1 MIQTRKEI
9 NTHNNFRM
17 SPESIARSL
26 EHLRLDGSSWLINNW
41 QKEWRILKYDLIQAI
56 KYDCNWQKISSNKQ
70 AIDELKR
77 WASEVPTWETII
89 NTNDIAMFPKCLKQL
104 KRLYLCQ
111 MDKEYCETVTR
122 LSYAASKDNELY
134 HRALQSYRA
143 EYGVFRLCSVIGYNL
158 YNQLRRHLQV
168 SDEEFTATYGERLLD
183 DLSCCDEMI
192 IEMLVN
198 GRLTGAVRSYK
209 IEAEFF

>member
-26 EHLRLDGSSWLINNW
+26 EHLRLDGSSWLIDNW

-56 KYDCNWQKISSNKQ
+56 KYDCNWQKISSNKK
-70 AIDELKR
+70 AIAEVKK
-77 WASEVPTWETII
+77 WASEVTTWETII
-89 NTNDIAMFPKCLKQL
+89 ITNDVAMFPKCLRQL
-104 KRLYLCQ
+104 KRLYLTH

-122 LSYAASKDNELY
+122 LSYNAQENELY

-143 EYGVFRLCSVIGYNL
+143 EYGVFRLCSIIGYNL